1 MSFNAFVFAMPT
13 EKKMPAPAA
22 AIKWSDQEWSEIA
35 TWLYQHKGSGLLA
48 SATLEEIKAKD
59 VFEAQQTLPLER
71 QRRQISIAQGFQGIR
86 ARLRGI
92 FGQMRQDD
100 LFSAQAPSSPAFA
113 AAQMEDREQPG
124 AVAAAPAAPAQAVGE
139 GDGAAAGKNSLVESA
154 RPLVAMLCEELAQA
168 LVRAWSRH
176 DGAGLLAPLQ
186 AALAAQA
193 RQGGAQPQHPAR
205 EDAHAADEAFEDEAR
220 ALVEM
225 QPLFDPKLP
234 PSANSDFKPVIG
246 LVAARAG
253 EYAELQSLYPQLQL
267 AIVPAEAIRG
277 PEAFRNC
284 QRIIGVHNE
293 VPPATDDLL
302 RHSLRYRY
310 VRLQGGAAQV
320 REQLNAWLDN
330 PGSINGAPGAQ
341 PRNDKQQA
349 NGRRRSKWPPRV
361 GR

>member
-1 MSFNAFVFAMPT
+1 
-13 EKKMPAPAA
+13 
-22 AIKWSDQEWSEIA
+22 
-35 TWLYQHKGSGLLA
+35 
-48 SATLEEIKAKD
+48 
-59 VFEAQQTLPLER
+59 
-71 QRRQISIAQGFQGIR
+71 
-86 ARLRGI
+86 
-92 FGQMRQDD
+92 
-100 LFSAQAPSSPAFA
+100 
-113 AAQMEDREQPG
+113 
-124 AVAAAPAAPAQAVGE
+124 
-139 GDGAAAGKNSLVESA
+139 
-154 RPLVAMLCEELAQA
+154 
-168 LVRAWSRH
+168 
-176 DGAGLLAPLQ
+176 
-186 AALAAQA
+186 
-193 RQGGAQPQHPAR
+193 
-205 EDAHAADEAFEDEAR
+205 
-220 ALVEM
+220 M